1 LSGVTQTPDARRDY
15 DNDDH
20 REVVRRMHDETPS
33 MDSSHVQALELRHAQ
48 ALIELLAAKGVV
60 PGDTVDLCCHW
71 TQRDEHGCT
80 HLRHATVR
88 ARHLSLVRD
97 DPA

>member
-1 LSGVTQTPDARRDY
+1 LSGVTPRPDARRY
-15 DNDDH
+15 RDNDDH
-20 REVVRRMHDETPS
+20 REVVRRMHNETPS
-33 MDSSHVQALELRHAQ
+33 MDSSDVQALELRHAQ

-71 TQRDEHGCT
+71 TQLDEHGCR
-80 HLRHATVR
+80 HHRHATVR
-88 ARHLSLVRD
+88 ARHLSLVRG